1 MTSLPVRGAWI
12 EICTSS
18 PCKVGFSSLPV
29 RGAWI
34 EIRRIIWSRWE
45 KSVRGAWIEIF
56 LHKYHNNHKAS
67 LPVRGAWIEIHVM
80 ILLRLCAIVAPCEG
94 SVD

>member
-34 EIRRIIWSRWE
+34 EIFW
-45 KSVRGAWIEIF
+45 
-56 LHKYHNNHKAS
+56 HQYHNNHKAS

>member
-18 PCKVGFSSLPV
+18 PCKVGFSSLP
-29 RGAWI
+29 
-34 EIRRIIWSRWE
+34 
-45 KSVRGAWIEIF
+45 VRGAWIEIF

-80 ILLRLCAIVAPCEG
+80 ILLRLCANVAPCEG